1 MTIYASSA
9 ISYVAVGSAHR
20 GCGSSHSRPVVQG
33 APVKVWALNCPPC
46 EDHLRSDAHWSATIS
61 KIPETY
67 DEKLQREDFA
77 ERGQLDER
85 RLMAMALA
93 KLTGISLPET
103 LTGMA
108 PGGLLQGELECA
120 EGHPVRAGSK
130 FCPECGSA
138 VRSDASAK
146 TALCPEGHVN
156 EAASKFCGECGLAVG
171 VPAIAAATPAS
182 EPEPGLA
189 DALAGLNANQLRS
202 LAKERGLDATGTK
215 ADVLSRLQ
223 AA

>member
-1 MTIYASSA
+1 VRHDRPA
-9 ISYVAVGSAHR
+9 GR
-20 GCGSSHSRPVVQG
+20 DGRPV
-33 APVKVWALNCPPC
+33 KLWALTCASGC
-46 EDHLRSDAHWSATIS
+46 EDHLRSQPGWSATIS

-67 DEKLQREDFA
+67 DEKADREDFA

-120 EGHPVRAGSK
+120 EGHPCRAGSK
-130 FCPECGSA
+130 FCPECGSPVRVDSSPA
-138 VRSDASAK
+138 V
-146 TALCPEGHVN
+146 ALCPEGHEN
-156 EAASKFCGECGLAVG
+156 AAASRFCAECGLAVG
-171 VPAIAAATPAS
+171 AAALPPAGV
-182 EPEPGLA
+182 PGATAPA
-189 DALAGLNANQLRS
+189 DDLSGLSANDLRK
-202 LAKERGLDATGTK
+202 LAKERGLDAGGTK

>member
-1 MTIYASSA
+1 
-9 ISYVAVGSAHR
+9 
-20 GCGSSHSRPVVQG
+20 
-33 APVKVWALNCPPC
+33 
-46 EDHLRSDAHWSATIS
+46 LRSDAHWSTSIS

-67 DEKLQREDFA
+67 DEKIDREDFA

-120 EGHPVRAGSK
+120 EGHPCRAGSK
-130 FCPECGSA
+130 FCPECGSP

-146 TALCPEGHVN
+146 TALCPQGHVN
-156 EAASKFCGECGLAVG
+156 EAASKFCGECGAGIGSGLAL
-171 VPAIAAATPAS
+171 PAAA
-182 EPEPGLA
+182 EPEDSAPA
-189 DALAGLNANQLRS
+189 DDLAGAP
-202 LAKERGLDATGTK
+202 AKKPRP
-215 ADVLSRLQ
+215 SRAR
-223 AA
+223 AAA